1 MLNIDDDTYVML
13 NKSLTKKSKVV
24 KIMYNYLLKNIE
36 MLKYELNLLHTA
48 SLETCKKI
56 SPHEKKIIIM
66 VGLFM
71 IIRSFSKKEMSISIS
86 YI

>member
-36 MLKYELNLLHTA
+36 MLKYVPNLLHTA
-48 SLETCKKI
+48 SLEICNKI

-66 VGLFM
+66 VGLF
-71 IIRSFSKKEMSISIS
+71 S
-86 YI
+86 